1 MYYEINRSII
11 TFILL
16 KNIKLN
22 KLIYKKYIYLF
33 KILKNINIHIL
44 IQFYNFFILFYFLI
58 RNNKL
63 NYLNINSV

>member
-33 KILKNINIHIL
+33 KILKNINIHIH
-44 IQFYNFFILFYFLI
+44 
-58 RNNKL
+58 
-63 NYLNINSV
+63 NINTIL